1 MRTPTINPDELAAPL
16 RPLLGGAT
24 PPLAGRMTA
33 SAAGLAPL
41 GPPPTGHTL
50 EN

>member
-16 RPLLGGAT
+16 LGGAT
-24 PPLAGRMTA
+24 APLAGRMTA

-41 GPPPTGHTL
+41 GPPPSGHML